1 MSFQPVPE
9 GLRVAVYNAMGGW
22 GPYTV
27 RQIEELFKMYG
38 FTETSPLND
47 IGGVRRTTVEEFQQQ
62 INWADPAQRQRYVML
77 VDDVLENYPDTDG
90 KPHEV
95 AKKVRRALQLAS
107 TQAVAPETTDDL
119 WPVGTV
125 RVFIS
130 HLATRREE
138 AHKIAEVLRHVG
150 FACFVAHDQIQ
161 PSRSWLR
168 EIERAL
174 RSCDILLAYVTPGF
188 ADSDWTDQEV
198 GWALG
203 RDLVVIPVSV
213 EGAVPTGFLGTYQAV
228 RRYDNQKLAALGREI
243 CQAIVDAAFTEQ
255 RPAAQTIRDRVAD
268 LAVRVFCKVRSEE
281 SARFWYGVVMRI
293 PIGAWTSEMRKELDL
308 ALSGNEKLQATVL
321 DDPAMPLPEAIR
333 AHLARS

>member
-1 MSFQPVPE
+1 
-9 GLRVAVYNAMGGW
+9 
-22 GPYTV
+22 
-27 RQIEELFKMYG
+27 MYG

-119 WPVGTV
+119 WPVGTRVSYYV

-228 RRYDNQKLAALGREI
+228 VATTTRSWPLSAGRYARPSLTPPSPSSGQRLRPF
-243 CQAIVDAAFTEQ
+243 VTEWLTS
-255 RPAAQTIRDRVAD
+255 RYA
-268 LAVRVFCKVRSEE
+268 S
-281 SARFWYGVVMRI
+281 SAKCE
-293 PIGAWTSEMRKELDL
+293 ARK
-308 ALSGNEKLQATVL
+308 APVSGTA
-321 DDPAMPLPEAIR
+321 
-333 AHLARS
+333 S